1 MKTLVFLS
9 GFAVPSFISRSSW
22 FFEETFWDGFNCVF
36 YKSKTPTSDE
46 MVNQELENLNKLIS
60 PYQDVSVIGHSLGC
74 WWASNLACYD
84 NSKINKLAL
93 WTPLGIAN
101 DFFIFTSS
109 NESEPLFKKTKPENM
124 GPDKSLVVY
133 AYKDLIV
140 PYTRHAVPL
149 INKFQAASLS
159 LDGGH
164 IWQSDHKKGLS
175 ILKDWLK
182 L

>member
-9 GFAVPSFISRSSW
+9 GFAVPSFISKSSW
-22 FFEETFWDGFNCVF
+22 FFEENFWENFNCVF

-46 MVNQELENLNKLIS
+46 MVTQEIENLNKLIS

-74 WWASNLACYD
+74 WWASNLACHP
-84 NSKINKLAL
+84 SAKINKLAL

-101 DFFIFTSS
+101 KFFVFTSS
-109 NESEPLFKKTKPENM
+109 NKSEPLFKLTKPEIM
-124 GPDKSLVVY
+124 GPDKSFVIY
-133 AYKDLIV
+133 ANKDLIV
-140 PYTRHAVPL
+140 PHTEHALPL
-149 INKFQAASLS
+149 AHKFQAASLE

-164 IWQSDHKKGLS
+164 IWQSDHKKGLL